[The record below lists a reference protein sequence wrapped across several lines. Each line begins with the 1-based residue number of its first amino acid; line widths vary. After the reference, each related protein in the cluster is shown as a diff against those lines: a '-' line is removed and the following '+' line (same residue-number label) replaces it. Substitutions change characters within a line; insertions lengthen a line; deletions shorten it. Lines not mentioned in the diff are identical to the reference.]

1 MSDPSNT
8 TITLGEL
15 SVQLVEPP
23 SLMSMAL
30 MRTRPSEDPDS
41 EDLAIDLAFGAAAMR
56 MCWPKGVAWPAR
68 PRPPA
73 WVPGVRLGRYGYDVW
88 EGLRKATKGQVPM
101 VDLQRAVY
109 GALHWAMSCGYT
121 SEELQAARDFS
132 EGQGEE

>member
-30 MRTRPSEDPDS
+30 LKMPRNEDADS
-41 EDLAIDLAFGAAAMR
+41 EDVALYLAFGAAAMR

-73 WVPGVRLGRYGYDVW
+73 WVPGVRLGRYGFDVW
-88 EGLRKATKGQVPM
+88 EGLRAATKGQVDM
-101 VDLQRAVY
+101 QDLQAAVY
-109 GALHWAMSCGYT
+109 AALNWAISCGYT